1 MTRLSE
7 VAARV
12 AALVPAAGEGVRLG
26 RGPKALVELCGKSLL
41 ERAVGAFEGHVDEV
55 MVAVSASMRETVE
68 ARLEGR
74 VKLVAGGATR
84 QASVL
89 NLLEATDADLVLI
102 HDAARPFLSSDV
114 IKAVT
119 AETERAGAVS
129 VVTPVADTLIELAT
143 GDPVD
148 RQRLRA
154 VQTPQGFRRALL
166 LEAHH
171 HALSQKVEAT
181 DDAGLVRLLGHPV
194 ALVEGSG
201 WLMKVTTPAD
211 LELARAL
218 AVKWDQHAR

>member
-1 MTRLSE
+1 MT
-7 VAARV
+7 RV
-12 AALVPAAGEGVRLG
+12 AALVPAAGEGARLG

-41 ERAVGAFEGHVDEV
+41 ERAVEALEGHVDEV
-55 MVAVSASMRETVE
+55 VVAVAEPMRDAVE
-68 ARLEGR
+68 ARVNGR

-102 HDAARPFLSSDV
+102 HDAARPFLSPDI
-114 IKAVT
+114 IKAVI
-119 AETERAGAVS
+119 AETERAGAAS
-129 VVTPVADTLIELAT
+129 VVTTVVDTLIEADT
-143 GDPVD
+143 GNPVD
-148 RQRLRA
+148 RRRLRA
-154 VQTPQGFRRALL
+154 VQTPQGFRRTLL
-166 LEAHH
+166 LEAHR
-171 HALSQKVEAT
+171 HALSQKIEVT

-218 AVKWDQHAR
+218 AVTWDEHAR